1 MIFTKYKY
9 HITVYNFPGE
19 LLLRLV
25 AGTVMQKRTHI
36 NNLRSKRSGELLLYR
51 SRGFEIEESRITAG
65 IERTSG
71 NHS

>member
-1 MIFTKYKY
+1 
-9 HITVYNFPGE
+9 
-19 LLLRLV
+19 
-25 AGTVMQKRTHI
+25 MQKRTHI